1 MTQKELKELSGRL
14 WRANEIMLKIERIE
28 DKLAQITDD
37 KIFYDIICSQI
48 TEKLPDKIL
57 GLPEL
62 LADFRDKLIKNLKGQ
77 IIYLHKQFDKL

>member
-1 MTQKELKELSGRL
+1 MTQEELKELSGRL
-14 WRANEIMLKIERIE
+14 WRANEIMLNE

-77 IIYLHKQFDKL
+77 IIYLHKQFDEL